1 MFKTMF
7 KVFFKIMLAL
17 GAVFAALAF
26 IRYLDGRRNDYIEIY
41 NEDDEDEYGEEL
53 YG

>member
-1 MFKTMF
+1 MFKTIF
-7 KVFFKIMLAL
+7 KVAFKIMLAL

-26 IRYLDGRRNDYIEIY
+26 LQYLDSRKNNYIEIY
-41 NEDDEDEYGEEL
+41 NEDDDEYGEEL